1 VASLVAVSLVPAQD
15 ERAPGWQKAFVFRHF
30 KRAHSSCAR
39 LFFWGRITQFPI
51 MKSAEIPALEAFNP
65 LDAYGK
71 LSTIADPHSHQRLGI
86 FDK

>member
-1 VASLVAVSLVPAQD
+1 
-15 ERAPGWQKAFVFRHF
+15 
-30 KRAHSSCAR
+30 
-39 LFFWGRITQFPI
+39 

-71 LSTIADPHSHQRLGI
+71 LSTIADPHSNQRLGI